1 MVCVALL
8 PVEGV
13 LAMRN
18 TFTLK
23 FCVIKRHCALKQ
35 TKDFCYDVALYK
47 DSRNNSRPTV
57 KYACSYKLRVS
68 LANAKLVR
76 MFSIQ
81 VPKRKS
87 PSPAL
92 GF

>member
-1 MVCVALL
+1 MFSVTLL

-23 FCVIKRHCALKQ
+23 FCVIEWHCALKQ
-35 TKDFCYDVALYK
+35 TKDFCDHVALYK
-47 DSRNNSRPTV
+47 DSRNHLHPAV
-57 KYACSYKLRVS
+57 KNACSYKLRVS